1 MQFKQG
7 TGVFTVDGRE
17 VGHIDRVVM
26 EPQTKEVTHVV
37 VRKGFLF
44 TDDKVVP
51 IDFIATATEDR
62 VALRSDVG
70 DLNALPKFEETHYIP
85 IPDTVPGT
93 APSAKDSTPLY
104 WYPPI
109 GLTPWGAPDAAQL
122 GPVYVSHTEQNIPE
136 GTVALKEGSKVI
148 SSDEKHV
155 GNVERVFTDSRT
167 NRVTHLLISQGLI
180 LTERRLVPITWVRLV
195 LEDEVHLTVNS
206 QQLDSLPQYQD
217 KPDPASAGA

>member
-7 TGVFTVDGRE
+7 TSVFTADGRE
-17 VGHIDRVVM
+17 AGHIDRVVID
-26 EPQTKEVTHVV
+26 PRTKEMTHVV

-51 IDFIATATEDR
+51 IDFVASAAEDR
-62 VALRSDVG
+62 IMLRSEVG
-70 DLNALPKFEETHYIP
+70 DLDTLPKFEETHYIP

-93 APSAKDSTPLY
+93 THPAKDITSLY

-109 GLTPWGAPDAAQL
+109 GLAPWGAPEAAPL

-180 LTERRLVPITWVRLV
+180 LTEKRLVPITWVRLV
-195 LEDEVHLTVNS
+195 LEDEIYLTVNS
-206 QQLDSLPQYQD
+206 QQLDALPNYQD
-217 KPDPASAGA
+217 RADQVSAGT

>member
-7 TGVFTVDGRE
+7 TGVFTADGQE
-17 VGHIDRVVM
+17 VGHIDRVVLD
-26 EPQTKEVTHVV
+26 PRTKEMTHVV

-44 TDDKVVP
+44 IDDKVVP
-51 IDFIATATEDR
+51 IDLIATATEDR
-62 VALRSDVG
+62 ITLRRDVG
-70 DLNALPKFEETHYIP
+70 DLDSLPKFEETHYISV
-85 IPDTVPGT
+85 PDTVPGT
-93 APSAKDSTPLY
+93 PRSEKDTTPLY

-109 GLTPWGAPDAAQL
+109 GLAPWGYPEAATV
-122 GPVYVSHTEQNIPE
+122 GPVYITHKEQNIPE

-155 GNVERVFTDSRT
+155 GNVERVFSEPRT
-167 NRVTHLLISQGLI
+167 NRVTHLLISQGLL
-180 LTERRLVPITWVRLV
+180 LTEKRLVPITWARLV
-195 LEDEVHLTVNS
+195 MENEVHLTVSS